1 MATQEE
7 RRAGTRASLVE
18 AALDC
23 LVDLGVAGTTTAAV
37 CARAGVSSGA
47 LFNHFPSK
55 AALLGAAAEQVLGVA
70 VAQYVARFTDSP
82 ERSADV
88 LGDAVRLLWQIHA
101 EPRLSAV
108 LELFVS
114 ARTDADL
121 AAALQAVNEP
131 HTARVL
137 VVARQ
142 LLPEYADHPEFEA
155 TFDLVISAVVGV
167 TLGLYADAQ
176 RKGRVETLVAVA
188 RAQLGTPPS
197 AKE

>member
-1 MATQEE
+1 VATQEE
-7 RRAGTRASLVE
+7 RRAGTRAVLVE

-23 LVDLGVAGTTTAAV
+23 LVDRGVAGTTTAAV
-37 CARAGVSSGA
+37 GTRAGVSSGA
-47 LFNHFPSK
+47 LFHHVPTK
-55 AALLGAAAEQVLGVA
+55 AALLGAAAEQVLGA
-70 VAQYVARFTDSP
+70 ALADYVARFTDTAAT
-82 ERSADV
+82 SADV

-121 AAALQAVNEP
+121 AVALQAVNEP
-131 HTARVL
+131 HTARIL

-142 LLPEYADHPEFEA
+142 LLPRYADHPEFEA

-176 RKGRVETLVAVA
+176 RKGRVETLVAVV

-197 AKE
+197 

>member
-7 RRAGTRASLVE
+7 RRAGTRAALVE
-18 AALDC
+18 AALGC

-55 AALLGAAAEQVLGVA
+55 AALLGAAAEQVLGAA
-70 VAQYVARFTDSP
+70 VTEYVARFADSAD
-82 ERSADV
+82 RSADV

-114 ARTDADL
+114 ARTDGDL

-137 VVARQ
+137 GVARQ
-142 LLPEYADHPEFEA
+142 LLPEYADHPQFEA

-176 RKGRVETLVAVA
+176 RKGRVETLVAVV
-188 RAQLGTPPS
+188 RAQLASPPP
-197 AKE
+197 EH

>member
-1 MATQEE
+1 MPSQGE
-7 RRAGTRASLVE
+7 RRAGTRAALVE

-47 LFNHFPSK
+47 LFNHFPTK
-55 AALLGAAAEQVLGVA
+55 AALLGAAAEQVLGA
-70 VAQYVARFTDSP
+70 ALTDYVARFAGSGL
-82 ERSADV
+82 RSDDV

-101 EPRLSAV
+101 EPRLCAV

-142 LLPEYADHPEFEA
+142 LLPGYADHPEFEA

-167 TLGLYADAQ
+167 TLGLYAEAQ
-176 RKGRVETLVAVA
+176 RKGRVETLVAVVRA
-188 RAQLGTPPS
+188 RLGTPPS
-197 AKE
+197 TKE

>member
-7 RRAGTRASLVE
+7 RRAATRAALVE

-23 LVDLGVAGTTTAAV
+23 LVDRGVAGTTTSAV

-55 AALLGAAAEQVLGVA
+55 AALLGTAAEQVLA
-70 VAQYVARFTDSP
+70 DATADYVARFT
-82 ERSADV
+82 ESAGTSGDV
-88 LGDAVRLLWQIHA
+88 VGDAVRLLWQIHA

-137 VVARQ
+137 AVARE
-142 LLPEYADHPEFEA
+142 LLPAYAGHPAFEA
-155 TFDLVISAVVGV
+155 MFDLVISAVVGV
-167 TLGLYADAQ
+167 ALGLYADAQ
-176 RKGRVETLVAVA
+176 RKDRVETLVAVV
-188 RAQLGTPPS
+188 RSQLDSPAPPH
-197 AKE
+197 

>member
-7 RRAGTRASLVE
+7 RRASTRASLVE
-18 AALDC
+18 AALGC

-55 AALLGAAAEQVLGVA
+55 AALLGAAAEQVLGAA
-70 VAQYVARFTDSP
+70 VTEYVARFADSAD
-82 ERSADV
+82 RSADV

-114 ARTDADL
+114 ARTDGDL

-176 RKGRVETLVAVA
+176 RTGRVETLVAVV
-188 RAQLGTPPS
+188 RAQLGTPSS

>member
-7 RRAGTRASLVE
+7 RRSGTRTALVE

-23 LVDLGVAGTTTAAV
+23 LVDRGVAGTTTAAV

-47 LFNHFPSK
+47 LFNHFPTK
-55 AALLGAAAEQVLGVA
+55 AALLGAAAEQVLA
-70 VAQYVARFTDSP
+70 AATTDYVARFT
-82 ERSADV
+82 ESARASNDV

-114 ARTDADL
+114 ARTDPDL
-121 AAALQAVNEP
+121 AAAMTAVNEP

-137 VVARQ
+137 DVARE
-142 LLPEYADHPEFEA
+142 LLPQYAGHPEFEA

-167 TLGLYADAQ
+167 ALGLYADAQ
-176 RKGRVETLVAVA
+176 RKGRVETLVAVV
-188 RAQLGTPPS
+188 RTQLGSRPPLS
-197 AKE
+197 

>member
-1 MATQEE
+1 MPTQGE
-7 RRAGTRASLVE
+7 RRTATRAALVD

-23 LVDLGVAGTTTAAV
+23 LVDHGVAGTTTAAV

-55 AALLGAAAEQVLGVA
+55 AALLGAAAERVLA
-70 VAQYVARFTDSP
+70 AATADYVARFTVGADGSG
-82 ERSADV
+82 DV

-114 ARTDADL
+114 ARTDSDL
-121 AAALQAVNEP
+121 AAALWAVNEP

-137 VVARQ
+137 DVARH
-142 LLPEYADHPEFEA
+142 LLPEYADHPQFEA

-167 TLGLYADAQ
+167 ALGLYADAQ
-176 RKGRVETLVAVA
+176 RKGRVETLISVV
-188 RAQLGTPPS
+188 RGQLRSPAP
-197 AKE
+197 AH

>member
-7 RRAGTRASLVE
+7 RRTVTRAALVE
-18 AALDC
+18 ATLDC

-47 LFNHFPSK
+47 LFNHFPTK
-55 AALLGAAAEQVLGVA
+55 AALLGAAAEQVLGDA
-70 VAQYVARFTDSP
+70 LTDYVARFTDSAGP
-82 ERSADV
+82 SADV

-108 LELFVS
+108 LELFVA
-114 ARTDADL
+114 ARSDADL
-121 AAALQAVNEP
+121 AAALEAVNEP

-137 VVARQ
+137 LVARQ
-142 LLPEYADHPEFEA
+142 LLPGYAGHPEFEA
-155 TFDLVISAVVGV
+155 VFDLVISAVVGV

-176 RKGRVETLVAVA
+176 RKGRVETLVAVV
-188 RAQLGTPPS
+188 RAQLATPTS
-197 AKE
+197 

>member
-7 RRAGTRASLVE
+7 RRAVTRAALVE

-37 CARAGVSSGA
+37 CTRAGVSSGA
-47 LFNHFPSK
+47 LFNHFPTK
-55 AALLGAAAEQVLGVA
+55 AALLGAAAEQVLGA
-70 VAQYVARFTDSP
+70 ALTDYVARFTGTAGAG
-82 ERSADV
+82 ADV

-121 AAALQAVNEP
+121 ADALQVVNEP
-131 HTARVL
+131 HTARIL

-142 LLPEYADHPEFEA
+142 LLPEYAEHPDFEA
-155 TFDLVISAVVGV
+155 VFDLVISAVVGV

-176 RKGRVETLVAVA
+176 RKGRVETLVAVV
-188 RAQLGTPPS
+188 RAQLDTPTS
-197 AKE
+197 

>member
-7 RRAGTRASLVE
+7 RRSGTRAALVE

-23 LVDLGVAGTTTAAV
+23 LVDRGVAGTTTAAV
-37 CARAGVSSGA
+37 CARAGLSSGA

-55 AALLGAAAEQVLGVA
+55 AALLGAAAEQVLA
-70 VAQYVARFTDSP
+70 AALTDYVARFTDGAGTSG
-82 ERSADV
+82 DV

-114 ARTDADL
+114 ARTDTDL
-121 AAALQAVNEP
+121 AEALQAVNEP

-137 VVARQ
+137 DVARQ
-142 LLPEYADHPEFEA
+142 LLPQYAGHPEFEA

-167 TLGLYADAQ
+167 ALGLYADAQ

-188 RAQLGTPPS
+188 RAQLDSPAPPH
-197 AKE
+197 

>member
-70 VAQYVARFTDSP
+70 VAQYVARFTDSA

>member
-7 RRAGTRASLVE
+7 RRAVTRAALVE

-23 LVDLGVAGTTTAAV
+23 LVERGVAGTTTAAV
-37 CARAGVSSGA
+37 CTRAGVSSGA
-47 LFNHFPSK
+47 LFNHFPTK
-55 AALLGAAAEQVLGVA
+55 AALLGAAAEQVLGDA
-70 VAQYVARFTDSP
+70 LTDYVARFTDSSGT
-82 ERSADV
+82 SADL

-114 ARTDADL
+114 ARTDTDL

-137 VVARQ
+137 AVARH
-142 LLPEYADHPEFEA
+142 LLPGYADHPEFEA
-155 TFDLVISAVVGV
+155 MFDLVISAVVGV

-176 RKGRVETLVAVA
+176 RKGRVETLVAVV
-188 RAQLGTPPS
+188 RAQLGTPTS
-197 AKE
+197 

>member
-1 MATQEE
+1 VATQEE
-7 RRAGTRASLVE
+7 RRAGTRGALVE

-23 LVDLGVAGTTTAAV
+23 LVDFGVAGTTTAAV
-37 CARAGVSSGA
+37 CTRAGVSSGA
-47 LFNHFPSK
+47 LFNHFPTK
-55 AALLGAAAEQVLGVA
+55 AALLGAAAEQVLA
-70 VAQYVARFTDSP
+70 AATTDYVARFT
-82 ERSADV
+82 ENAGAGGDV

-137 VVARQ
+137 DVARR
-142 LLPEYADHPEFEA
+142 LLPGYAGHPEFEA

-167 TLGLYADAQ
+167 ALGLYADAQ
-176 RKGRVETLVAVA
+176 RKGRVETLVAVV
-188 RAQLGTPPS
+188 RTQLDSPAPPH
-197 AKE
+197 

>member
-7 RRAGTRASLVE
+7 RRAATRAALVE

-23 LVDLGVAGTTTAAV
+23 LVDRGVAGTTTAAV
-37 CARAGVSSGA
+37 CAGAGVSSGA

-55 AALLGAAAEQVLGVA
+55 AALLGAAAERVLA
-70 VAQYVARFTDSP
+70 AATTDYVARFTDGAGS
-82 ERSADV
+82 SDV

-114 ARTDADL
+114 ARTDGEL

-176 RKGRVETLVAVA
+176 RKGRVETLVGVV

-197 AKE
+197 

>member
-1 MATQEE
+1 VATQEE
-7 RRAGTRASLVE
+7 RRAATRAALVE

-23 LVDLGVAGTTTAAV
+23 LVDRGVAGTTTAAV
-37 CARAGVSSGA
+37 CASAGVSSGA

-55 AALLGAAAEQVLGVA
+55 AALLGTAAEQVLA
-70 VAQYVARFTDSP
+70 DATTDYVARFTESSGTSD
-82 ERSADV
+82 DV

-114 ARTDADL
+114 ARTDTDL

-137 VVARQ
+137 DVARE
-142 LLPEYADHPEFEA
+142 LLPAYAGHPEFEA
-155 TFDLVISAVVGV
+155 MFDLVISAVVGV
-167 TLGLYADAQ
+167 ALGLYADAQ
-176 RKGRVETLVAVA
+176 RKGRVETLVAVV
-188 RAQLGTPPS
+188 RTQLGSPPPPS
-197 AKE
+197 

>member
-1 MATQEE
+1 V
-7 RRAGTRASLVE
+7 TRAALVE

-37 CARAGVSSGA
+37 CTRAGVSSGA
-47 LFNHFPSK
+47 LFNHFPTK
-55 AALLGAAAEQVLGVA
+55 AALLGAAAEQVLGA
-70 VAQYVARFTDSP
+70 SLTDYVARFTDSAGP
-82 ERSADV
+82 SDDV

-108 LELFVS
+108 LELFVA
-114 ARTDADL
+114 ARTDGDL
-121 AAALQAVNEP
+121 TTALQAVNEP

-137 VVARQ
+137 LVARQ
-142 LLPEYADHPEFEA
+142 LLPEYADHPQFEA

-176 RKGRVETLVAVA
+176 RTGRVETLVAVV
-188 RAQLGTPPS
+188 RAQLGTPSS

>member
-7 RRAGTRASLVE
+7 RRAVTRAALVE

-37 CARAGVSSGA
+37 CSRAGVSSGA
-47 LFNHFPSK
+47 LFNHFPTK
-55 AALLGAAAEQVLGVA
+55 AALLGAAAEQVLGDA
-70 VAQYVARFTDSP
+70 LTDYVARFTSSAGS
-82 ERSADV
+82 SADV

-114 ARTDADL
+114 ARTDTDL

-137 VVARQ
+137 AVARH
-142 LLPEYADHPEFEA
+142 LLPEYAEHPEFEA
-155 TFDLVISAVVGV
+155 MFDLVISAVVGV

-176 RKGRVETLVAVA
+176 RKGRVETLVAVV
-188 RAQLGTPPS
+188 RAQLDTPTS
-197 AKE
+197 

>member
-7 RRAGTRASLVE
+7 RRAGTRAALVE

-23 LVDLGVAGTTTAAV
+23 LVDLGVAGTTTSAV

-47 LFNHFPSK
+47 LFNHFPTK
-55 AALLGAAAEQVLGVA
+55 AALLGAAAEQVLGA
-70 VAQYVARFTDSP
+70 ALADYVTRFTDSA
-82 ERSADV
+82 ERSTDV

-114 ARTDADL
+114 ARTDGDL

-142 LLPEYADHPEFEA
+142 LLPGYADHPQFEA

-176 RKGRVETLVAVA
+176 RKGRVETLVAVV
-188 RAQLGTPPS
+188 RAQLGSPTPPH
-197 AKE
+197 

>member
-7 RRAGTRASLVE
+7 RRASTRAALVE
-18 AALDC
+18 AALGC

-55 AALLGAAAEQVLGVA
+55 AALLGAAAEQVLGAA
-70 VAQYVARFTDSP
+70 VTEYVARFADSAD
-82 ERSADV
+82 RSADV

-114 ARTDADL
+114 ARTDGDL

-142 LLPEYADHPEFEA
+142 LLPEYADHPQFEA

-176 RKGRVETLVAVA
+176 RKGRVETLVAVV